1 MSSLARTL
9 AETARNRAT
18 QLPIVTVT
26 GPRQSGK
33 TTFCRSIWADKPYVL
48 LETPHVL
55 AQALGDPQA
64 FLAGLKRG
72 AILDEI
78 QNAPVLL
85 SYLQGITD
93 ADPTPGAWI
102 LTGSQHFAIVEGIS
116 QSLAGRPA
124 MLELQPFSL
133 EELRESFPGKELA
146 EHVLNGGYPRI
157 WTGGV
162 DRSSWLADYVMNY
175 IERDL
180 RRIVEIGDLVTFQ
193 TFLKLCAGRT
203 GQVLN
208 VASLGEDAGVTHTT
222 ARRWLSALEA
232 SYVVHRLP
240 PLHRNVSKRLVKA
253 PKLHFLDTG
262 LACHLLGIRDAND
275 LAFHPLRGAL
285 FESWVVSEVR
295 KARIHRGLQP
305 DLAYY
310 REGKGSEVDLV
321 VERGL
326 DPIVVEI
333 KSSVT
338 PPLDAA
344 KALRPVVETLEKA
357 TIASRS
363 ITKRVVYAGAE
374 LFTIQGTVFVPWNAI
389 DRVPWD

>member
-1 MSSLARTL
+1 MPGLPRTL
-9 AETARNRAT
+9 AVTARDRASR
-18 QLPIVTVT
+18 LPIVTVT

-33 TTFCRSIWADKPYVL
+33 TTFCKAVWGDKPYVL

-55 AQALGDPQA
+55 AQALGDPEA
-64 FLAGLKRG
+64 FLVGLKRG

-93 ADPTPGAWI
+93 ADPTPGTWI
-102 LTGSQHFAIVEGIS
+102 LTGSQHFAIIEGIS

-124 MLELQPFSL
+124 MLELQPFSM
-133 EELRESFPGKELA
+133 EELRESFPGRELA

-175 IERDL
+175 VERDL
-180 RRIVEIGDLVTFQ
+180 RRIVEVGDLLTFQ
-193 TFLKLCAGRT
+193 TFLKLSAGRT

-208 VASLGEDAGVTHTT
+208 VASLGEDAGVAHTT

-240 PLHRNVSKRLVKA
+240 PLHRNVTKRLVKS

-262 LACHLLGIRDAND
+262 LACHLLGIRNEDD
-275 LAFHPLRGAL
+275 FAFHPLRGAL
-285 FESWVVSEVR
+285 FESWVVSEIR
-295 KARIHRGLQP
+295 KWRIHRGLQP
-305 DLAYY
+305 DLAHY
-310 REGKGSEVDLV
+310 REGAGREVDLV

-344 KALRPVVETLEKA
+344 RALQPAVETLEKA
-357 TIASRS
+357 SIASRS
-363 ITKRVVYAGAE
+363 VTKRVVYAGSE
-374 LFTIQGTVFVPWNAI
+374 RFTVQGTEFVPWSQVA
-389 DRVPWD
+389 DVTWE

>member
-1 MSSLARTL
+1 MPSLSRTL
-9 AETARNRAT
+9 VATARDRASK
-18 QLPIVTVT
+18 LPIVTVT

-33 TTFCRSIWADKPYVL
+33 TTFCKAVWANKPYVL
-48 LETPHVL
+48 LETPDVL
-55 AQALGDPQA
+55 ARALADPRD
-64 FLAGLKRG
+64 FLDRLKGG

-124 MLELQPFSL
+124 MLELQPFSV
-133 EELRESFPGKELA
+133 EELREAFPGRELA
-146 EHVLNGGYPRI
+146 EHALNGGYPRI

-180 RRIVEIGDLVTFQ
+180 RRIVEIGDLA
-193 TFLKLCAGRT
+193 TFLTFLRLCAGRT

-240 PLHRNVSKRLVKA
+240 PVHRNVSKRLVKS

-275 LAFHPLRGAL
+275 FAFHPLRGAL
-285 FESWVVSEVR
+285 FESWVVSEIR

-310 REGKGSEVDLV
+310 REGTGREVDLV

-338 PPLDAA
+338 APLDAA
-344 KALRPVVETLEKA
+344 KALLPAVETLGRA
-357 TIASRS
+357 SVASRS
-363 ITKRVVYAGAE
+363 ITKRVVYAGNE
-374 LFTIQGTVFVPWNAI
+374 RFSVQGTEFVPWNGL
-389 DRVPWD
+389 DRVAWS

>member
-1 MSSLARTL
+1 VA
-9 AETARNRAT
+9 
-18 QLPIVTVT
+18 

-33 TTFCRSIWADKPYVL
+33 ATFCRTEWGEKPYVL
-48 LETPHVL
+48 LETPDVL
-55 AQALGDPQA
+55 ARVLADPRG
-64 FLAGLKRG
+64 FLDRLRGG

-78 QNAPVLL
+78 QNASVLV

-93 ADPTPGAWI
+93 TDPTPGAWI
-102 LTGSQHFAIVEGIS
+102 LTGSQHFALVEGIS
-116 QSLAGRPA
+116 QSLAGRSA
-124 MLELQPFSL
+124 MLELQPFSV
-133 EELRESFPGKELA
+133 EELRGAFPARGLA
-146 EHVLNGGYPRI
+146 EHVLSGGYPRV
-157 WTGGV
+157 WAGGV
-162 DRSSWLADYVMNY
+162 DRSSWLADYAMNY

-180 RRIVEIGDLVTFQ
+180 RRIVEIGDLITFQ

-232 SYVVHRLP
+232 SYIVHRLP
-240 PLHRNVSKRLVKA
+240 PLHRNVTKRLVKS

-262 LACHLLGIRDAND
+262 LACHLLGIRNEDD
-275 LAFHPLRGAL
+275 FAFHPLRGAL
-285 FESWVVSEVR
+285 FESWVVSEIR

-305 DLAYY
+305 DLVYY
-310 REGKGSEVDLV
+310 REGTGREVDLV

-326 DPIVVEI
+326 DTIVVEI

-344 KALRPVVETLEKA
+344 KGLQPVVETLEKA
-357 TIASRS
+357 SIASRS
-363 ITKRVVYAGAE
+363 VTKRVVYADSE
-374 LFTIQGTVFVPWNAI
+374 RFTVHGTEFVPWSQVA
-389 DRVPWD
+389 DLAWG